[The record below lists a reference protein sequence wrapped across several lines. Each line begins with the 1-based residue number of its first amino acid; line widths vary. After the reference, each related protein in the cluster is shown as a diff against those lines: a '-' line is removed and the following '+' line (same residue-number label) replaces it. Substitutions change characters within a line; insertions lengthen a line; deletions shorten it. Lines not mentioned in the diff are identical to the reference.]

1 MRCRCVDCFIKFCAT
16 QTIFQRRRYAEQTGY
31 KSTGTMTS
39 ARRSSPPC
47 YPIPDFLSFS
57 RPLVARGHAA
67 NPRVVYL
74 RKCILTWPAGD
85 YNRAQSYRYGDH
97 FARINSRVVHRNRW
111 TFVSSICFFLH
122 ELRFREGKLFTGYYL
137 GWIRWCDFSS
147 SSILESLHAE

>member
-57 RPLVARGHAA
+57 RSLVARGHAA

-85 YNRAQSYRYGDH
+85 YNRAQSYRYGDR

-111 TFVSSICFFLH
+111 TFVSSICFFFFCCTSYVL
-122 ELRFREGKLFTGYYL
+122 EKEDYLWVIISVGYDGTNFVAVL
-137 GWIRWCDFSS
+137 S
-147 SSILESLHAE
+147 